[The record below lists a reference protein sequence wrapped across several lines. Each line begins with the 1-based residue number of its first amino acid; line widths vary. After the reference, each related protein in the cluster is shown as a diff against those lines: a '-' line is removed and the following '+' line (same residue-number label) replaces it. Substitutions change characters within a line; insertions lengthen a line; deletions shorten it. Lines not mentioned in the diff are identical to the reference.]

1 MNGLLNEEVQQYA
14 DSDDDVRV
22 KQGHLITS
30 FEKVIPEKVIQK
42 KVIQKSHSFILQI
55 ILYFL

>member
-42 KVIQKSHSFILQI
+42 SHSFILQI